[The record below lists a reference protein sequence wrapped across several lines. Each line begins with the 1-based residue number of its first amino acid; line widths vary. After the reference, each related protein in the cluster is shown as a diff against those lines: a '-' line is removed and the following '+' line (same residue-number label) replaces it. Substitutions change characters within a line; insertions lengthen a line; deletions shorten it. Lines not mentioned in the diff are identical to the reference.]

1 MNADQKGGKI
11 LSMNADQKGGK
22 IIQNNSYTHVDIIYK
37 GI

>member
-22 IIQNNSYTHVDIIYK
+22 ILSVKCHKIIPTHM
-37 GI
+37 